1 MKRQKLII
9 HMGRG
14 RNFRGEGAEHG
25 KALGEERAWALKDL
39 GSENKQE
46 RGSSSVIQDFR
57 VC

>member
-1 MKRQKLII
+1 
-9 HMGRG
+9 MGRG